1 MKLADE
7 MLLAQMRESVLQ
19 DVPDD
24 QWNLVIREVEKAGG
38 VRQVEGYAKTLLHD
52 AIQKASFG
60 GDRSEAGRYAANV
73 RWQGK
78 GEAKL
83 NDGGGGRYAADVRW
97 QGKGKSKES
106 KTEVKTR
113 SGVSLKDADLSEISS
128 IIRADLKAQGKKI
141 PFGAEPYLDAL
152 DTMGDISEKYFEDD
166 GSSIVAYTLSNLA
179 SYRGE
184 TARQVKA
191 ELNARFKGNMAE
203 RDRQDEELKEGNIAD
218 ELPKS
223 NLPPLNNDWGD
234 EEGDDERA
242 GRMLREAM
250 VPLDTKNPKASVNTP
265 QARNK
270 KKP

>member
-7 MLLAQMRESVLQ
+7 MLLAQMRESALK
-19 DVPDD
+19 DVPAD

-38 VRQVEGYAKTLLHD
+38 VRQVEGYVKTLLHD

-83 NDGGGGRYAADVRW
+83 GDGSGGRIPNPPR
-97 QGKGKSKES
+97 GKSKES

-128 IIRADLKAQGKKI
+128 IIRADLKAQGKKM

-152 DTMGDISEKYFEDD
+152 DTMGDMSEKYFEDD